1 MPAGRL
7 RHVRRARH
15 TPAMSVERVVVVG
28 DAHFGIGDPA
38 DERAFGDFLAAL
50 PEFGTR
56 LVLVGDLFDFWF
68 EYEAVIPRRP
78 FRTLVA
84 LAALVDRGVP
94 VDLLGGNHDRW
105 GGTFWPRE
113 MGIPFHPERADLTC
127 AGRLTHVVHGDGLS
141 DFKLGAKVMHALL
154 RSRALVRLFGMLPP
168 SVGFAI
174 AERLSDTLGESN
186 RSGAAVDRAAALQEA
201 WARALLDRRPEV
213 DLVVLG
219 HTHRPA
225 LIEHAPGRWYLNA
238 GQWMGDR
245 HYAVVTPER
254 IDLLAWPE
262 RPMV

>member
-1 MPAGRL
+1 MSAARL

-15 TPAMSVERVVVVG
+15 TPCVNAERVVVVG
-28 DAHFGIGDPA
+28 DAHFGVGDPA
-38 DERAFGDFLAAL
+38 DERAFQDFLAAL

-56 LVLVGDLFDFWF
+56 LVVVGDLFDFWF
-68 EYEAVIPRRP
+68 EYKAVIPRRP
-78 FRTLVA
+78 FRTVAA
-84 LAALVDRGVP
+84 LAMLAGGGFP
-94 VDLLGGNHDRW
+94 VDLFGGNHDRW

-113 MGIPFHPERADLTC
+113 VGIPFHAETADLTC
-127 AGRLTHVVHGDGLS
+127 AGRLTQIVHGDGLS

-154 RSRALVRLFGMLPP
+154 RNRLVIRLFGMLPP
-168 SVGFAI
+168 GIGFGI
-174 AERLSDTLGESN
+174 ADLLSDTLGEGN
-186 RSGAAVDRAAALQEA
+186 RSGAVADRAAALQEA

-219 HTHRPA
+219 HTHRRA

-238 GQWMGDR
+238 GQWMVER

-262 RPMV
+262 RPAV